1 MNATLGDLETGA
13 PLLCALPGTAS
24 AWTIGVDPAIP
35 REFLPFARR
44 RPSRHFSVVRPR
56 WNSDIRWIG
65 PRSPEAYRQ
74 FESAFERMGIAHY
87 VEPMLDL
94 DHEPRM
100 YAGFLVTR
108 RRCRK
113 PDFHVDW
120 RDTGGQAF
128 TLMTPASEEPLGFGL
143 LYRDSAGAIREYDYE
158 PGKAILFTDN
168 FVHSTKPGSSDQ
180 PVVLLCFTFGT
191 DRMTYW
197 DRIRATSGS
206 QSALMSR
213 PDGKFE
219 TISRW
224 QTWRRHLGWLAFRAG
239 LRRSA

>member
-1 MNATLGDLETGA
+1 MRGDDEAGEPPLG
-13 PLLCALPGTAS
+13 ALPGTTA
-24 AWTIGVDPAIP
+24 AWTLKVDPAVV
-35 REFLPFARR
+35 REFLPFVRR

-65 PRSPEAYRQ
+65 PRSSDAYRL
-74 FESAFERMGIAHY
+74 FESTFERLLISRQVA
-87 VEPMLDL
+87 PMLDV
-94 DHEPRM
+94 DHQPRI

-120 RDTGGQAF
+120 RDTDRQAF
-128 TLMTPASEEPLGFGL
+128 TLMTPASENASDFGL
-143 LYRDSAGAIREYDYE
+143 LYLDDSGSTREYDYT
-158 PGKAILFTDN
+158 PGEAIFFSDG
-168 FVHSTKPGSSDQ
+168 FAHSTKPGSSHE

-191 DRMTYW
+191 DRMRYW

-206 QSALMSR
+206 QSALMCR
-213 PDGKFE
+213 PDGQFE

-224 QTWRRHLGWLAFRAG
+224 QSWRRHLGWLAFRAG

>member
-1 MNATLGDLETGA
+1 MLGDVEAGA
-13 PLLCALPGTAS
+13 PMFGALPGTAA
-24 AWTIGVDPAIP
+24 AWTIPVDPAVV

-65 PRSPEAYRQ
+65 PRSPDAHRL
-74 FESAFERMGIAHY
+74 FESAFERLDIPYYA
-87 VEPMLDL
+87 EPMLDL
-94 DHEPRM
+94 DHKPRM

-120 RDTGGQAF
+120 RDTEGQAF
-128 TLMTPASEEPLGFGL
+128 TLMTPASENASGFGL
-143 LYRDSAGAIREYDYE
+143 LYRDDSGSIREYEYA
-158 PGKAILFTDN
+158 PGEAIFFTDG
-168 FVHSTKPGSSDQ
+168 FVHSTKPGSSDES
-180 PVVLLCFTFGT
+180 VVLLCFTFGT
-191 DRMTYW
+191 DRMKYW

-224 QTWRRHLGWLAFRAG
+224 QSWRRHLGWLAFRAG
-239 LRRSA
+239 LCRSA

>member
-1 MNATLGDLETGA
+1 MA
-13 PLLCALPGTAS
+13 GTS
-24 AWTIGVDPAIP
+24 DAWTVGVNPSIV
-35 REFLPFARR
+35 REFADLARR
-44 RPSRHFSVVRPR
+44 RPSRHFSIVRPR

-65 PRSPEAYRQ
+65 PRSPEGYRL
-74 FESAFERMGIAHY
+74 FESAFRRLGIARH
-87 VEPMLDL
+87 VEPMLEL

-108 RRCRK
+108 RRCGA

-120 RDTGGQAF
+120 RDTGQQAF
-128 TLMTPASEEPLGFGL
+128 TLMTPVSGNESGFGL
-143 LYRDSAGAIREYDYE
+143 LYRDGSGTIREYDYE
-158 PGKAILFTDN
+158 AGEAIFFTDD
-168 FVHSTKPGSSDQ
+168 FLHSTKPGSSDE

-191 DRMTYW
+191 DRMKYW

-213 PDGKFE
+213 PDGRFE

-224 QTWRRHLGWLAFRAG
+224 QSWRRQLGWLAFRAG
-239 LRRSA
+239 FRRNA

>member
-1 MNATLGDLETGA
+1 MEERSTAGVQTLA
-13 PLLCALPGTAS
+13 RLPGTS
-24 AWTIGVDPAIP
+24 RAWIVAVDEEVV

-44 RPSRHFSVVRPR
+44 RASRHLSVVRPR

-65 PRSPEAYRQ
+65 PRSPEAYRL
-74 FESAFERMGIAHY
+74 FESAFHRLDIPRH

-94 DHEPRM
+94 DHEPRI

-108 RRCRK
+108 RRCGS
-113 PDFHVDW
+113 PDFHVEW
-120 RDTGGQAF
+120 RDTAGQAF
-128 TLMTPASEEPLGFGL
+128 TLMTPVSTNAAGFGL
-143 LYRDSAGAIREYDYE
+143 LYRDDSGSIREYDYR
-158 PGKAILFTDN
+158 PGEAVFFTDG
-168 FVHSTKPGSSDQ
+168 FVHSTKPGTSDD

-191 DRMTYW
+191 DRMKYW
-197 DRIRATSGS
+197 ERIRATSGS
-206 QSALMSR
+206 QSALTCR

-224 QTWRRHLGWLAFRAG
+224 QSWRRHLGWLAFRAG

>member
-1 MNATLGDLETGA
+1 MLGNEQEGA
-13 PLLCALPGTAS
+13 SPLGGLPGTAA
-24 AWTIGVDPAIP
+24 AWTMRVDAGIA
-35 REFLPFARR
+35 REFLPLARR
-44 RPSRHFSVVRPR
+44 RPSRHFSTVRPR

-65 PRSPEAYRQ
+65 PRSPQGYRL
-74 FESAFERMGIAHY
+74 FESAFRRLEIARH

-108 RRCRK
+108 RRCGS

-128 TLMTPASEEPLGFGL
+128 TLMTPASSNASGFGL
-143 LYRDSAGAIREYDYE
+143 LYRDDSGAVREYDYR
-158 PGKAILFTDN
+158 PGEAIFFTDD
-168 FVHSTKPGSSDQ
+168 FVHSTRPGSSDED
-180 PVVLLCFTFGT
+180 VVLLCFTFGT
-191 DRMTYW
+191 DKMKYW

-206 QSALMSR
+206 QSALMCR

-224 QTWRRHLGWLAFRAG
+224 QSWRRRLGWLAYRAG

>member
-1 MNATLGDLETGA
+1 MLGGNDGEAAKIRTLGG
-13 PLLCALPGTAS
+13 S
-24 AWTIGVDPAIP
+24 SHAWVIDVDPAIAS
-35 REFLPFARR
+35 EFLPFARR

-65 PRSPEAYRQ
+65 PRSAEAYRL
-74 FESAFERMGIAHY
+74 FESAFERMGIPRY

-94 DHEPRM
+94 DHQPRM

-120 RDTGGQAF
+120 RETEGQAC
-128 TLMTPASEEPLGFGL
+128 TLMTPASDNATSFGL
-143 LYRDSAGAIREYDYE
+143 LYLDDDDVTREYEYRRGE
-158 PGKAILFTDN
+158 AIFFTDD
-168 FVHSTKPGSSDQ
+168 FVHSTKPGTSDRD
-180 PVVLLCFTFGT
+180 VVLLCFTFGT
-191 DRMTYW
+191 DRMKYW

-206 QSALMSR
+206 QSALTCR

-224 QTWRRHLGWLAFRAG
+224 QSWRRHLGWLAFRAG
-239 LRRSA
+239 LRRNA

>member
-1 MNATLGDLETGA
+1 MEEHSTAGVT
-13 PLLCALPGTAS
+13 ALPGTRR
-24 AWTIGVDPAIP
+24 AWTVAVDQAIA
-35 REFLPFARR
+35 REFLPLARR
-44 RPSRHFSVVRPR
+44 RPSRHWSIVRPR

-65 PRSPEAYRQ
+65 PRSADAYRRM
-74 FESAFERMGIAHY
+74 EGAFHRLGIHRH

-94 DHEPRM
+94 DHDPRL

-120 RDTGGQAF
+120 RDTESQAF
-128 TLMTPASEEPLGFGL
+128 TLMTPASDNAAGFGL
-143 LYRDSAGAIREYDYE
+143 LYRDDSGSIREYDYE
-158 PGKAILFTDN
+158 PGEAIFFTDG
-168 FVHSTKPGSSDQ
+168 FSHSTKPGTSNE

-191 DRMTYW
+191 DKMKYW

-206 QSALMSR
+206 QSALMCR
-213 PDGKFE
+213 PDGQFE
-219 TISRW
+219 KISRW
-224 QTWRRHLGWLAFRAG
+224 QSWRRHLGWLAFRAG

>member
-1 MNATLGDLETGA
+1 MLGDDQAGAA
-13 PLLCALPGTAS
+13 PLGALPGTTA
-24 AWTIGVDPAIP
+24 AWTLKVDPTIV
-35 REFLPFARR
+35 REFLPFVRR
-44 RPSRHFSVVRPR
+44 RPSHHFSVVRPR

-65 PRSPEAYRQ
+65 PRSPDAYRL
-74 FESAFERMGIAHY
+74 FESAFERLGIPRC

-120 RDTGGQAF
+120 RNTQGQAF
-128 TLMTPASEEPLGFGL
+128 TLMTPASGNPSGFGL
-143 LYRDSAGAIREYDYE
+143 LYRDDSGSIREYDYA
-158 PGKAILFTDN
+158 PGEAIFFTDD
-168 FVHSTKPGSSDQ
+168 FMHSTKPGASDE

-206 QSALMSR
+206 QSALMCR
-213 PDGKFE
+213 PDGEFE

-224 QTWRRHLGWLAFRAG
+224 QSWRRHLG
-239 LRRSA
+239 

>member
-1 MNATLGDLETGA
+1 MLGSEIDGA
-13 PLLCALPGTAS
+13 PRLRALAGTAA
-24 AWTIGVDPAIP
+24 AWTIDVDPAIA
-35 REFLPFARR
+35 REFLPLARR

-56 WNSDIRWIG
+56 WNSDICWIG
-65 PRSPEAYRQ
+65 PRSAQGYRL
-74 FESAFERMGIAHY
+74 FESAFRRLGIDRL

-108 RRCRK
+108 RRCRE
-113 PDFHVDW
+113 PDYHVDW
-120 RDTGGQAF
+120 RDTDGQAF
-128 TLMTPASEEPLGFGL
+128 TMMTPASTNATGFGL
-143 LYRDSAGAIREYDYE
+143 LYRDESGSIREYDYE
-158 PGKAILFTDN
+158 PGKAIFFADG
-168 FVHSTKPGSSDQ
+168 FVHSTKPGSSDE

-191 DRMTYW
+191 DRMKYW

-206 QSALMSR
+206 QSALMCR

-224 QTWRRHLGWLAFRAG
+224 QSWRRHLGWLAFRAG

>member
-1 MNATLGDLETGA
+1 MLGQELEAA
-13 PLLCALPGTAS
+13 PQLRELPGTS
-24 AWTIGVDPAIP
+24 GAWTIGVDPAIV
-35 REFLPFARR
+35 REFAPLARR

-65 PRSPEAYRQ
+65 PRSPEGYRL
-74 FESAFERMGIAHY
+74 FESAFHRLGIARH

-108 RRCRK
+108 RRCRH

-128 TLMTPASEEPLGFGL
+128 TLMTPASGNAPGFGL
-143 LYRDSAGAIREYDYE
+143 LYRDDSGAVREYDYA
-158 PGKAILFTDN
+158 PGEAIFFTDD
-168 FVHSTKPGSSDQ
+168 FMHSTKPGSSDR
-180 PVVLLCFTFGT
+180 PVVLLCFTFGS

-206 QSALMSR
+206 QSALTCR
-213 PDGKFE
+213 PDGQFE
-219 TISRW
+219 KISRW
-224 QTWRRHLGWLAFRAG
+224 QSWRRHLGWLAFRAG

>member
-1 MNATLGDLETGA
+1 MG
-13 PLLCALPGTAS
+13 ALPGTTA
-24 AWTIGVDPAIP
+24 AWTLKVDPAIV
-35 REFLPFARR
+35 RECLPFVRR

-65 PRSPEAYRQ
+65 PRSPEAYRL
-74 FESAFERMGIAHY
+74 FESAFERLGIPRH
-87 VEPMLDL
+87 VGPTLDL
-94 DHEPRM
+94 YHAPRM

-120 RDTGGQAF
+120 RGTEGQAF
-128 TLMTPASEEPLGFGL
+128 TLMTAASGNSSGFGL
-143 LYRDSAGAIREYDYE
+143 LYRDESGATREYDYA
-158 PGKAILFTDN
+158 PGEAIFFTDG
-168 FVHSTKPGSSDQ
+168 FVHSTKPGSSDE

-191 DRMTYW
+191 DRMKYW

-206 QSALMSR
+206 QSALMCR

-219 TISRW
+219 TVSRW
-224 QTWRRHLGWLAFRAG
+224 QSWRRHLGWLAFRAG

>member
-1 MNATLGDLETGA
+1 MLGHQPKGTPQLR
-13 PLLCALPGTAS
+13 ALPGTTA
-24 AWTIGVDPAIP
+24 AWTIEVDAAIAGQ
-35 REFLPFARR
+35 FLPLARR

-65 PRSPEAYRQ
+65 PRSPEAYRR
-74 FESAFERMGIAHY
+74 FENAFRELGIPRQ

-94 DHEPRM
+94 DHGPRL

-120 RDTGGQAF
+120 RDTEGQAF
-128 TLMTPASEEPLGFGL
+128 TLMTPASDNASGFGL
-143 LYRDSAGAIREYDYE
+143 LYRDDSGSIREYDYA
-158 PGKAILFTDN
+158 PGEAIFFTDG
-168 FVHSTKPGSSDQ
+168 FSHSTKPGTSNE

-191 DRMTYW
+191 DRMKYW

-206 QSALMSR
+206 QSALMCC
-213 PDGKFE
+213 PDGQFE
-219 TISRW
+219 KISRW
-224 QTWRRHLGWLAFRAG
+224 QSWRRHLGWLAFRAG
-239 LRRSA
+239 LRRSD

>member
-1 MNATLGDLETGA
+1 MLGNEQEGA
-13 PLLCALPGTAS
+13 SPLGGLPGTAA
-24 AWTIGVDPAIP
+24 AWTMRVDAGIA
-35 REFLPFARR
+35 REFLPLARR
-44 RPSRHFSVVRPR
+44 RPSRHFSTVRPR

-65 PRSPEAYRQ
+65 PRSPQGYRL
-74 FESAFERMGIAHY
+74 FESAFRRLGIARH
-87 VEPMLDL
+87 VEPTLDL

-108 RRCRK
+108 RRCGS

-128 TLMTPASEEPLGFGL
+128 TLMTPASSNASGFGL
-143 LYRDSAGAIREYDYE
+143 LYRDDSGAVREYDYR
-158 PGKAILFTDN
+158 PGEAIFFTDD
-168 FVHSTKPGSSDQ
+168 FVHSTRPGSSDED
-180 PVVLLCFTFGT
+180 VVLLCFTFGT
-191 DRMTYW
+191 DKMKYW

-206 QSALMSR
+206 QSALMCR

-224 QTWRRHLGWLAFRAG
+224 QSWRRQLGWLAYRAG

>member
-1 MNATLGDLETGA
+1 MRE
-13 PLLCALPGTAS
+13 LPGTS
-24 AWTIGVDPAIP
+24 GAWTIDVDPAVV
-35 REFLPFARR
+35 REFLPIARR

-56 WNSDIRWIG
+56 WSSNIRWIG
-65 PRSPEAYRQ
+65 PRSPEAYRL
-74 FESAFERMGIAHY
+74 FESAFHRLGIASH

-108 RRCRK
+108 RRCRT

-120 RDTGGQAF
+120 RDTNGQAF
-128 TLMTPASEEPLGFGL
+128 TLMTPVGGSASGFGL
-143 LYRDSAGAIREYDYE
+143 LYRDDSGMVRDYDYRSGE
-158 PGKAILFTDN
+158 AVLFSDD
-168 FVHSTKPGSSDQ
+168 FLHSTKPGSSDQ

-191 DRMTYW
+191 DRMKYW

-206 QSALMSR
+206 QSALTCR
-213 PDGKFE
+213 PDGRFE

-224 QTWRRHLGWLAFRAG
+224 QSWRRHLGWLAFRAG

>member
-1 MNATLGDLETGA
+1 MR
-13 PLLCALPGTAS
+13 ALPGTAA
-24 AWTIGVDPAIP
+24 AWTIDIDAAIV
-35 REFLPFARR
+35 REFLPLAAR

-65 PRSPEAYRQ
+65 PRSAQAYRR
-74 FESAFERMGIAHY
+74 FERAFRRLAIPAL

-100 YAGFLVTR
+100 YCGFLVTR
-108 RRCRK
+108 RQCRE

-120 RDTGGQAF
+120 PDTGRQAF
-128 TLMTPASEEPLGFGL
+128 TLMAPASGNASGFGL
-143 LYRDSAGAIREYDYE
+143 LYRDDSGSIREYDYM
-158 PGKAILFTDN
+158 PGEAIFFTDG
-168 FVHSTKPGSSDQ
+168 FLHSTKPGSSAE

-191 DRMTYW
+191 DKMSYW
-197 DRIRATSGS
+197 DRVRATSGS
-206 QSALMSR
+206 QSALMCR

-224 QTWRRHLGWLAFRAG
+224 QSWRRHLGWLAFRAG

>member
-1 MNATLGDLETGA
+1 VLGYEGEAARRLRE
-13 PLLCALPGTAS
+13 LPGTS
-24 AWTIGVDPAIP
+24 GAWTIGVDPTIV

-65 PRSPEAYRQ
+65 PRSPEAYRL
-74 FESAFERMGIAHY
+74 FESAFERMGIPRYAQ
-87 VEPMLDL
+87 PMLDL
-94 DHEPRM
+94 DHRPRM

-108 RRCRK
+108 RRCRH

-120 RDTGGQAF
+120 RDTSGQAF
-128 TLMTPASEEPLGFGL
+128 TLMTPASDNIADFGL
-143 LYRDSAGAIREYDYE
+143 LYRDQSGEVRDYDYR
-158 PGKAILFTDN
+158 PGEAVFFTDD
-168 FVHSTKPGSSDQ
+168 FVHSTKPGSSDE

-191 DRMTYW
+191 DRMKYW
-197 DRIRATSGS
+197 DQIRATSGS
-206 QSALMSR
+206 QSALSCR

-224 QTWRRHLGWLAFRAG
+224 QSWRRHLGWLAFRAG